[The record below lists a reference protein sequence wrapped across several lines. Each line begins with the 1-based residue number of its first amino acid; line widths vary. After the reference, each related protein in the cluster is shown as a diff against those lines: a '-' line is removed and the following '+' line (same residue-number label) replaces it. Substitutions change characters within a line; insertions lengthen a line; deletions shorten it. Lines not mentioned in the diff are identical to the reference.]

1 MNFKNKRTYLFLSF
15 SLLCTILFTFPYLIR
30 DFLPLEHDTLFHL
43 SRIEGLAQ
51 ALNHGDW
58 FAKIYPLKNLGYGYA
73 SPLFYCDIFLI
84 IPAILYN
91 LGLNLASCY
100 KLIIIISTF
109 LSCYFIM
116 NTIYKIFKN
125 NSAAYLA
132 GVLYLF
138 NNYRITDVYVR
149 GALGEIMGFI
159 FLPIVLLGIYYLLYD
174 DKTKWSTLV
183 IGFTGLALTH
193 NITFV
198 LACILFIFFIIF
210 RLKFL
215 LNNKQRILN
224 IIKAAAVTFLLTA
237 FFTLPML
244 EQLASQKFY
253 LGSYTSTESLYA
265 NTIPFW
271 KYLANQT
278 IFGYGSNDTSY
289 DLSMLLNI
297 GYFLMFAPLL
307 YITKRKNINI
317 FIKHSLLIGYIL
329 LFLPMQL
336 LPWNYFSFFS
346 LIQFPWRLLMI
357 STICLLVP
365 ASLIPYEFNY
375 KKPLVTIVLSTLLFF
390 EGIYHILPVLDRTFG
405 IDSKTSYE
413 NLLDGSIID
422 PFYSAHYVRVE
433 LAGADYLPVISPDF
447 RGLQSVV
454 TDDTQ
459 LSVNGEIN
467 RSYNSMTIKNIE
479 PNKSYILPVTYYLG
493 YQVYTID
500 NDDNIISAVPTYQ
513 ADNSFVQFDANENE
527 TYLLKY
533 KSTFIQNIS
542 LWISIGTLIT
552 LLIIKVRKLLHI

>member
-109 LSCYFIM
+109 LSCYLIM
-116 NTIYKIFKN
+116 NTIYKISKN

-132 GVLYLF
+132 GILYLF

-215 LNNKQRILN
+215 LDNKQRILN
-224 IIKAAAVTFLLTA
+224 IVKAASVTFLLTA

-253 LGSYTSTESLYA
+253 LGSYTSTESLYT

-271 KYLANQT
+271 KYFANQT

-289 DLSMLLNI
+289 DLSMILNI

-317 FIKHSLLIGYIL
+317 FTKHSLLIGYIL

-375 KKPLVTIVLSTLLFF
+375 KKSLVTIVLSTLLLC

-413 NLLDGSIID
+413 SLLDGSIID

-447 RGLQSVV
+447 RGLQSVI

-500 NDDNIISAVPTYQ
+500 TDDNIISAVPTYQ

-533 KSTFIQNIS
+533 KSTSIQNIS